1 MSVVDTIDTTT
12 VSLNLVMVDEQTG
25 QATIT
30 AQVDNEVTGSD
41 LFIDLDNGQT
51 ITIEKGQT
59 SGSISSVVESNTD
72 QVAIVTTF
80 GGNYEALDT
89 SSVDHFVTITG
100 LDGNGAEVIVDEDDL
115 PDGTTPNLG
124 ALTKT
129 GSFSFTA
136 VDGADDVTIGT
147 TALVTN
153 GVYAGDGTE
162 VTTAAYGTLTIT
174 GFSADTD
181 AITGDLVG
189 GTFNYSY
196 TLDDNTLTHSTGN
209 GENSIVESLTVT
221 VRDND
226 GDFKSASFDI
236 QVTDDVPLAGDIVK
250 DVKADIS
257 INTNLQLVID
267 VSGSM
272 DDSSGVGS
280 MTRMQ
285 LQINSAIEL
294 LEQYEAL
301 GDVKVSVIT
310 FSSGASTLLSWGS
323 ADAAKDQIRSLT
335 PDGWTNYDAALNM
348 TWNNFEATDSDGNLL
363 RIAEAPDVNLQN
375 VIYFFSDGDP
385 NRSELGG
392 TEDNPNPAVI
402 VDGTQVFGTGNGVSN
417 TEEDYWKEFLD
428 DNNINSFAIGVGSNT
443 SSDDLNQIAYNGI
456 TGVDASAIV
465 VEDLNELDAELSGTI
480 NVFPGDLIGETTT
493 SGNVETSIGA
503 DQSGYISEITV
514 DGVTY
519 AYDQATGQSSTTG
532 TGTSVGTFNSTSN
545 TWSVTTAT
553 GGELMMDMDN
563 GSYTYTT
570 PTTQAIQAPLSELI
584 GYTLMDA
591 DGDSGSATLTL
602 NVDPDLSPLIVRD
615 DLILTNQSAVA
626 GLDAIA
632 IPTWALLAN
641 DTGGDGVGMITSVSN
656 SADGSAVLSGATVT
670 FTEASASD
678 DDGGSFIYTNTT
690 GGDTDTANVVLDRLQ
705 AGSNIL
711 QGTYRNEILLG
722 KDVETTLAPITWTES
737 FTGQTYN
744 AGGGDNWP
752 VAWLEL
758 DDDELANSGDLFI
771 TTAGK
776 LEFTGDRGPNSDG
789 DATLTSG
796 TLDIPAGMTTA
807 TLSFNWEKVVSN
819 QNKDTSFQI
828 SSYNGSGWSGWSTL
842 TSIDGND
849 ADTGSFST
857 DISEYLAG
865 SAIEIRIK
873 SDGDMDNGEYVRI
886 DDLNIVWSQTG
897 DSMYGG
903 DGNDV
908 LLGLRGND
916 ALFGGTGQDILA
928 GGRGADQL
936 TGGTGADR
944 FLFLKGEGG
953 SGTDLITD
961 FEAGLDTIVIQA
973 ANISQVQV
981 STASIVSGSG
991 SSTVREYT
999 VTVGYSDAT
1008 AADVFTIQLS
1018 NNKVLSD
1025 AGNTGTTAL
1034 PNGIAIASSTATIDG
1049 VIVGATVY
1057 MDINR
1062 DGVMQEDELIG
1073 VSNQYGHIDY
1083 VIDIAKLD
1091 VNGDGQFTLGEA
1103 RLVMN
1108 GGIDIDTGLSYD
1120 INLYGS
1126 VGSSVVSPLTSLL
1139 QTLLEDGYSLD
1150 EANSALVDGLGFTPG
1165 TSLSSLN
1172 PIASTSQVLL
1182 QNSAVM
1188 TLAVQL
1194 SELAA
1199 IKLGTDEAHA
1209 SYPVFSAISTSL
1221 VTSSLDADL
1230 SDSDSTAATGADFS
1244 NSSLHTTIGNELGL
1258 ADVMTPEVINFMVAS
1273 QNALQHSIDSLA
1285 PEDDALAA
1293 ISNVQQLTQGSYA
1306 EVLESV
1312 ASGNLSSEA
1321 LDTLSGLLD
1330 AYSNGSLELSDMA
1343 VFDQL
1348 LTAANEDSVIS
1359 AEEFQEALASL
1370 PPSFVDQLAASSTL
1384 SADPDSPVVDD
1395 ASDSLDTLDPAD
1407 SSSDLVDQ
1415 PSLDSLSDAI
1425 DGTVD
1430 TGTESA
1436 VDDGAVDSIYD
1447 DVNLVPLDTLIDDIL
1462 ADPSQLLA
1470 DSSSSGSLDSS
1481 VTADD
1486 VVIGDDA
1493 IVQDEV
1499 ADVSSLVTQLLDDQP
1514 VTDDDLAEYQ
1524 HDITLVDPI
1533 LDTTQDSLLDDPAS
1547 GGMDSGLADSS
1558 LHDSSDDSHDLSQH
1572 DPLHSDVSLD
1582 DSGATHYVYD
1592 DPGVMG

>member
-1 MSVVDTIDTTT
+1 MEDTTDIT
-12 VSLNLVMVDEQTG
+12 AVSLNLVMVDEETG

-41 LFIDLDNGQT
+41 LLIDLDNGQT
-51 ITIEKGQT
+51 ITIEVGQT

-72 QVAIVTTF
+72 QVAIATTS

-100 LDGNGAEVIVDEDDL
+100 LDGNGPEVIVDEDDL
-115 PDGTTPNLG
+115 LDGTTPNLG

-147 TALVTN
+147 TALVAN
-153 GVYAGDGTE
+153 GVYVGDGTE

-181 AITGDLVG
+181 ATTGELVG

-196 TLDDNTLTHSTGN
+196 TLDDNTLTHSTGG
-209 GENSIVESLTVT
+209 GENNIVESLSVT
-221 VRDND
+221 VSDID
-226 GDFKSASFDI
+226 GDYRTTSFDI
-236 QVTDDVPLAGDIVK
+236 QVVDDIPVAGDISVDFK
-250 DVKADIS
+250 TDNS
-257 INTNLQLVID
+257 TNTNLQIVID

-272 DDSSGVGS
+272 NDSSGVGDMS
-280 MTRMQ
+280 RMQ
-285 LQINSAIEL
+285 LQINSAVEL

-301 GDVKVSVIT
+301 GETKVSVIV
-310 FSSGASTLLSWGS
+310 FSSSASTLVDWGS
-323 ADAAKDQIRSLT
+323 ADDAKAAIKGLT
-335 PDGWTNYDAALNM
+335 AGGNTNYDAPLNM
-348 TWNNFEATDSDGNLL
+348 AWNNFVDGSQD
-363 RIAEAPDVNLQN
+363 RIANAQN
-375 VIYFFSDGDP
+375 VLYFFSDGVP
-385 NRSELGG
+385 NTSGLTSGDTPVVDADGNVVFSTTNTNSNDGISASEMA
-392 TEDNPNPAVI
+392 DWQ
-402 VDGTQVFGTGNGVSN
+402 D
-417 TEEDYWKEFLD
+417 FLAAND
-428 DNNINSFAIGVGSNT
+428 INAFAIGVGSGAT
-443 SSDDLNQIAYNGI
+443 AETLDPIAYNGL
-456 TGVDASAIV
+456 TGTDTDSIV
-465 VEDLNELDAELSGTI
+465 VTDLNELDAVLQDTVNTFSSSLLG
-480 NVFPGDLIGETTT
+480 VAVTTA
-493 SGNVETSIGA
+493 SGNVITGLGA
-503 DQSGYISEITV
+503 DGGFIADITV
-514 DGVTY
+514 NGTKYSYDLATDTSSVDGTNNGTFDTASNQWSVNTSAGGKLVVGMASGSYVYVSPESSAINNAFDEVVTY
-519 AYDQATGQSSTTG
+519 TL
-532 TGTSVGTFNSTSN
+532 V
-545 TWSVTTAT
+545 
-553 GGELMMDMDN
+553 DN
-563 GSYTYTT
+563 
-570 PTTQAIQAPLSELI
+570 
-584 GYTLMDA
+584 
-591 DGDSGSATLTL
+591 DGDSSSASLTITI
-602 NVDPDLSPLIVRD
+602 NPDSNSLIVRD

-641 DTGGDGVGMITSVSN
+641 DTGGDGSEVVTAVSD
-656 SADGSAVLSGATVT
+656 AAGGSAVLSGGTIT
-670 FTEASASD
+670 FTEANANDSN
-678 DDGGSFIYTNTT
+678 GGSFTYANTT
-690 GGDTDTANVVLDRLQ
+690 GTDSNTANVVLDRSQ
-705 AGSNIL
+705 AGSNSL
-711 QGTYRNEILLG
+711 VGTYRNELLIG
-722 KDVETTLAPITWTES
+722 RDADSTLTPLSITES
-737 FTGQTYN
+737 FTGQSY
-744 AGGGDNWP
+744 APPSSPVAGDNWP
-752 VAWLEL
+752 IAWSESN
-758 DDDELANSGDLFI
+758 DSGGATGGDLFI
-771 TTAGK
+771 NASGK
-776 LEFTGDRGPNSDG
+776 LEFKGRSNDNSDA
-789 DATLTSG
+789 ATLTSG
-796 TLDIPAGMTTA
+796 NIAIPAGYNLA
-807 TLSFNWEKVVSN
+807 TLSFDWEVNTDASSE
-819 QNKDTSFQI
+819 DTRVYI
-828 SSYNGSGWSGWSTL
+828 SSNGSSWTEL
-842 TSIDGND
+842 RELDGND
-849 ADTGSFST
+849 QGTGTFTT
-857 DISEYLAG
+857 DISQYLSG
-865 SAIEIRIK
+865 STLQIRLE
-873 SDGDMDNGEYVRI
+873 SDGAMDNGEYVFI
-886 DDLNIVWSQTG
+886 DNINITARQGDLIS
-897 DSMYGG
+897 GG

-908 LLGLRGND
+908 LLGLRGD
-916 ALFGGTGQDILA
+916 DLLLGGTGSDILA

-991 SSTVREYT
+991 STTVREYT

-1025 AGNTGTTAL
+1025 AGNTGTTSL

-1062 DGVMQEDELIG
+1062 DGVIQEDELIG

-1244 NSSLHTTIGNELGL
+1244 NSSLLTTIGNELGL